1 MYLSRLQPDRK
12 LLQVRKD
19 LSSAYQMH
27 ATLCRAFCEENQTPP
42 PFLWRFEFEKDTLP
56 TVLVQSQLEPDW
68 DKLEAR
74 FNGYFQ
80 SVPQTKTLSLE
91 QLETQQT
98 LRFRLKANV
107 TITQRNPETGKKHR
121 HGLKTL
127 EEQLEWFERQ
137 AQKGGFAPLGVMVA
151 QSERVQMRKH
161 EGGMPITLAS
171 VTFEGHLKIT
181 DLEPF
186 KATLEVGIGHAKAL
200 GFGLLSIAAR

>member
-1 MYLSRLQPDRK
+1 VYLSRLQLNPRAK
-12 LLQVRKD
+12 QVRTD
-19 LSSAYQMH
+19 LSSAYQTH
-27 ATLCRAFCEENQTPP
+27 ATLCRAFCEEHETPP
-42 PFLWRFEFEKDTLP
+42 PFLWRYDLEKETLP
-56 TVLVQSQLEPDW
+56 TVLVQSQIEPDW
-68 DKLEAR
+68 EKLEAR
-74 FNGYFQ
+74 FPSYFQ
-80 SVPQTKTLSLE
+80 NVPQTKTIPLE

-107 TITQRNPETGKKHR
+107 TITQRNLETGKKQR

-127 EEQLEWFERQ
+127 EEQLEWFARQ

-151 QSERVQMRKH
+151 QSERVQIRKH
-161 EGGMPITLAS
+161 DGGMPITLAS

-186 KATLEVGIGHAKAL
+186 KATLEGGIGHAKAL